1 MNSNIIVALF
11 SLAGTL
17 IGTFGG
23 IITANKL
30 TNFRIEQL
38 EKKVEK
44 HNTIVERTYILE
56 RDLKTAFNYIE
67 EIKTRQ
73 DKEEDKIENVE
84 SKMEN
89 RINDLYKHEQ

>member
-1 MNSNIIVALF
+1 MDSNIIVALF

-67 EIKTRQ
+67 EIKSRQ

>member
-1 MNSNIIVALF
+1 MDSNIIVALF

-73 DKEEDKIENVE
+73 NKEEDKIENVE
-84 SKMEN
+84 FKMEN

>member
-1 MNSNIIVALF
+1 MDSNIIVALF

>member
-1 MNSNIIVALF
+1 MDSNIIVALF

-73 DKEEDKIENVE
+73 EKEEDKIENVE

>member
-67 EIKTRQ
+67 EIKSRQ

-84 SKMEN
+84 SRMES

>member
-1 MNSNIIVALF
+1 MDSNIIVALF

-44 HNTIVERTYILE
+44 HNPIVERTYILE

-67 EIKTRQ
+67 EIKSRQ

-84 SKMEN
+84 SKIES

>member
-1 MNSNIIVALF
+1 MDSNIIVALF

-56 RDLKTAFNYIE
+56 RGLKTAFNYIE
-67 EIKTRQ
+67 EIKSRQ

-84 SKMEN
+84 SKIES

>member
-67 EIKTRQ
+67 EIKSRQ

-84 SKMEN
+84 SKIES

>member
-1 MNSNIIVALF
+1 MDSNIIVALF

-67 EIKTRQ
+67 EIKSRQ

-84 SKMEN
+84 SKIES

>member
-1 MNSNIIVALF
+1 MDSNIIVALF

-38 EKKVEK
+38 EKKAEK

-84 SKMEN
+84 SKIES

>member
-1 MNSNIIVALF
+1 MDSNIIVALF

-17 IGTFGG
+17 IGTFSG

-67 EIKTRQ
+67 EIKSRQ

-84 SKMEN
+84 SKIES

>member
-1 MNSNIIVALF
+1 MDSNIIVALF

-67 EIKTRQ
+67 EIKSRQ

-84 SKMEN
+84 SKIES
-89 RINDLYKHEQ
+89 RINDLYKHKQ

>member
-1 MNSNIIVALF
+1 MDSNIIVALF

-67 EIKTRQ
+67 EIKNRQ

>member
-84 SKMEN
+84 SKIES

>member
-1 MNSNIIVALF
+1 MDSNIIVALF
-11 SLAGTL
+11 SLAGSL

-67 EIKTRQ
+67 EIKSRQ

-84 SKMEN
+84 SKIES

>member
-1 MNSNIIVALF
+1 MDSNIIVALF
-11 SLAGTL
+11 SLDGTL

-56 RDLKTAFNYIE
+56 RDLKTALNYIE
-67 EIKTRQ
+67 EIKNRQ

>member
-1 MNSNIIVALF
+1 MDSNIIVALF

-67 EIKTRQ
+67 EIKSRQ

-84 SKMEN
+84 SKMES

>member
-1 MNSNIIVALF
+1 MDSNIIVALF

-44 HNTIVERTYILE
+44 HNTVVERTYHLE
-56 RDLKTAFNYIE
+56 DDIKYIKE
-67 EIKTRQ
+67 EIKELKVRC
-73 DKEEDKIENVE
+73 
-84 SKMEN
+84 
-89 RINDLYKHEQ
+89 

>member
-1 MNSNIIVALF
+1 MDSNIIVALF

-44 HNTIVERTYILE
+44 HNTIDERTYILE
-56 RDLKTAFNYIE
+56 RDLKTAYN
-67 EIKTRQ
+67 
-73 DKEEDKIENVE
+73 
-84 SKMEN
+84 
-89 RINDLYKHEQ
+89 

>member
-1 MNSNIIVALF
+1 MDSNIIVALF

-44 HNTIVERTYILE
+44 HNTIVERTYIL
-56 RDLKTAFNYIE
+56 
-67 EIKTRQ
+67 
-73 DKEEDKIENVE
+73 
-84 SKMEN
+84 
-89 RINDLYKHEQ
+89 

>member
-1 MNSNIIVALF
+1 MDSNIIVALF

-30 TNFRIEQL
+30 TIFRIGHL
-38 EKKVEK
+38 AKKVEK

-84 SKMEN
+84 SKIES

>member
-1 MNSNIIVALF
+1 MDSNIIVALF

-73 DKEEDKIENVE
+73 NKEEDKIENVE

>member
-67 EIKTRQ
+67 EIKSRQ

-84 SKMEN
+84 SKMES
-89 RINDLYKHEQ
+89 RINDLYKHE

>member
-1 MNSNIIVALF
+1 MDSNIIVALF

-84 SKMEN
+84 SKMES

>member
-1 MNSNIIVALF
+1 MDSNIIVALF

-67 EIKTRQ
+67 ELKSRQ

-84 SKMEN
+84 SKIES